1 MLRLLPTFLVIWGLP
16 ISVLAAEHSIAPST
30 AHFLNTDV
38 FELEVVTD
46 PQISPNGNQIVYV
59 RQSNDIMIDRARSN
73 IWIVD
78 SDGENH
84 RALLSGAQSY
94 TSPRWSPS
102 GDRLAYVSSE
112 EGRGPELYVRW
123 MDTGQTALLS
133 NLAESPSGLLWSPNG
148 TMLAFSALVKSSKGS
163 LATPPTKPEGAQ
175 WAPPAIVIERLKY
188 RSDGS
193 GYLEPG
199 YNQLFVIPADA
210 GSPRQITTGEF
221 NHQGTLAWSPNGESI
236 VLSSNRNIDWRLKG
250 QNRDLWSVSVVSGEM
265 AQLTQRDGPDH
276 SPSFSPDGKKLVFLG
291 YEDKKMGYHNTLVSL
306 MDVADGS
313 IENLTANLDRSVNTV
328 RWAGSS
334 TQLMISYDDFGKKNI
349 ARLSMEGELQLL
361 VQDVGGVG
369 ISRPYTSGSFSI
381 ALNGAIAYT
390 AGSEQRPAD
399 LGFANRR
406 GTRKLTSL
414 NEDLLGHKTL
424 GEVEEIS
431 WRSSVGDH
439 DISGWLVTPPDFDP
453 SQKYPLMLEIHGGPF
468 TAYGPHFS
476 VEVQL
481 YAAAGYVVLYTNP
494 RGSTSYG
501 FDFAN
506 EIHHDYPGQDYD
518 DLMSGVDAVIEMG
531 YIDEE
536 QLFVTGG
543 SGGGVLSSWI
553 IGKTNR
559 FAAAAVAKPVINWA
573 SMALY
578 SDIPEVVASYWFE
591 KPPWEDYE
599 TYWERSPLSLVGNVS
614 TPTMLIA
621 GESDMRTPM
630 PESEQYYQALKMRG
644 IDSALVR
651 IPESFHGIASRPSN
665 LIAKVDNILAWF
677 ARYRSVAP

>member
-1 MLRLLPTFLVIWGLP
+1 T
-16 ISVLAAEHSIAPST
+16 
-30 AHFLNTDV
+30 
-38 FELEVVTD
+38 
-46 PQISPNGNQIVYV
+46 
-59 RQSNDIMIDRARSN
+59 
-73 IWIVD
+73 
-78 SDGENH
+78 
-84 RALLSGAQSY
+84 
-94 TSPRWSPS
+94 
-102 GDRLAYVSSE
+102 
-112 EGRGPELYVRW
+112 
-123 MDTGQTALLS
+123 
-133 NLAESPSGLLWSPNG
+133 
-148 TMLAFSALVKSSKGS
+148 
-163 LATPPTKPEGAQ
+163 
-175 WAPPAIVIERLKY
+175 
-188 RSDGS
+188 
-193 GYLEPG
+193 
-199 YNQLFVIPADA
+199 
-210 GSPRQITTGEF
+210 
-221 NHQGTLAWSPNGESI
+221 
-236 VLSSNRNIDWRLKG
+236 
-250 QNRDLWSVSVVSGEM
+250 
-265 AQLTQRDGPDH
+265 
-276 SPSFSPDGKKLVFLG
+276 FSPDGKKLVFLG

-328 RWAGSS
+328 RWTGSS

-349 ARLSMEGELQLL
+349 ATLSMEGELQLL
-361 VQDVGGVG
+361 VKDVGGVG

-381 ALNGAIAYT
+381 ARNGTIAYT

-406 GTRKLTSL
+406 GARKLTSL

-553 IGKTNR
+553 IGKTDR

-599 TYWERSPLSLVGNVS
+599 AYWERSPLSLVGNVS

-651 IPESFHGIASRPSN
+651 IPESSHGIASRPSN

-677 ARYRSVAP
+677 ARYRNVAPQSY